1 MKKHKYSIEDI
12 TLSIIYAFYLNYH
25 KKNTNIQLFLFS
37 TATRYEQHKH
47 TVHYVFT
54 VKFTKVNWGQ
64 TSFYKESNLN
74 WTMEYIFFLGVLIC
88 RFITIFFLIV
98 TLAHQH
104 VGGTCWTCFT
114 PWSLF
119 FRNIAQFSCCKKSV
133 RKRGIGLQSS

>member
-1 MKKHKYSIEDI
+1 MDSAMKKHKYSIEDI

-74 WTMEYIFFLGVLIC
+74 
-88 RFITIFFLIV
+88 
-98 TLAHQH
+98 
-104 VGGTCWTCFT
+104 
-114 PWSLF
+114 
-119 FRNIAQFSCCKKSV
+119 
-133 RKRGIGLQSS
+133 